1 MKAKVFIIFNRD
13 KIFIYTTM
21 ALRDWVRNDGYIDSY
36 PGPLPPLSQEERDK
50 EVIMLVRDIQFQD
63 IHSGG
68 YNRFPT
74 LYDVALANKGKNYI
88 PVTDNTKLIQDPPN
102 PNAFRNKNY

>member
-1 MKAKVFIIFNRD
+1 
-13 KIFIYTTM
+13 M
-21 ALRDWVRNDGYIDSY
+21 ALRDWVRNDGYVESFPAPSSPTTYRGD
-36 PGPLPPLSQEERDK
+36 EEF
-50 EVIMLVRDIQFQD
+50 IMLVRDIQYQD
-63 IHSGG
+63 VKFGG

-102 PNAFRNKNY
+102 INVIRNKSF